1 MKKWKKISVILLAMI
16 MALAMAAPVSAA
28 MFPIDIGTTD
38 DGDFIQ
44 NRGGTEIG
52 GRTVDRD
59 MYVGRNADL
68 TFYGE
73 LTVHG
78 NLYILGTFRNHGT
91 VNVDGNIFCLNY
103 YQGNYLVKRATQNDG
118 NGDIQYFDHG
128 NFYNYG
134 NISSTPY
141 VDVNYAF
148 IQVPTVWY
156 CNHSSATEAT
166 CTKARVCNDCGK
178 VLGKALGHRW
188 KSATCTSPKKCTRCG
203 VTSGKALGHKWSA
216 WKTTNK
222 ATVFKKAVQTRT
234 CTRCKKKTQTRTV
247 GKKLK
252 PVLKFSRSNVKIQ
265 NCGMYNI
272 KVTMANGDSVKAVV
286 PQNKKLVKARFGYQ
300 RNKIS
305 LYTNTRT
312 GKTKVLVKLASG
324 KKAYITVTVSSKYRG
339 NNNVSVGDLFTD

>member
-1 MKKWKKISVILLAMI
+1 MKKWKKISVILLAVI
-16 MALAMAAPVSAA
+16 MALAMAVPVSAA
-28 MFPIDIGTTD
+28 MFPIDTGTTD
-38 DGDFIQ
+38 DGDYI
-44 NRGGTEIG
+44 IG
-52 GRTVDRD
+52 RNLTVISGFEVDRN
-59 MYVGRNADL
+59 MYISPGGSY

-78 NLYILGTFRNHGT
+78 NLYVLGDFYNHGT
-91 VNVDGNIFCLNY
+91 INVDGNIFCLNY
-103 YQGNYLVKRATQNDG
+103 YQGNCLLERATQNDG
-118 NGDIQYFDHG
+118 NGNIQYFGHG

-134 NISSTPY
+134 NILSTPY
-141 VDVNYAF
+141 VDANYAF

-188 KSATCTSPKKCTRCG
+188 KSATCTSPKKCTRCR

-339 NNNVSVGDLFTD
+339 NSNVSVGDLFTD